1 MTTTRQRQDKMNYES
16 KLNVQPKD
24 PSSRHFYISMAKSTL
39 RMIGCVLGVLLQS
52 VSVLA
57 FMFLAAEILGIAEEL

>member
-1 MTTTRQRQDKMNYES
+1 MTATRQRQDKMDYES

-24 PSSRHFYISMAKSTL
+24 PSKRHFYISMVKSTL
-39 RMIGCVLGVLLQS
+39 RMVGCVLGVLFQS